1 VRGTNLACVSEPAD
15 PSPEEVAGRD
25 VPDRQPPAPAEPPL
39 SLKPPNAR
47 PTPEP
52 LEADVVRIV
61 IVGTSL
67 WFAAFLVLLP
77 FRGRLAAGGHEYW
90 LWTCLAGGVLGLFG
104 LLLAVRAA
112 AARRRLSSRPGD

>member
-1 VRGTNLACVSEPAD
+1 VSEPAD
-15 PSPEEVAGRD
+15 PPPEVVPGRHTAD
-25 VPDRQPPAPAEPPL
+25 GHADPPPPAEPEPPI
-39 SLKPPNAR
+39 SLKPPNGR

-67 WFAAFLVLLP
+67 WFAGFLVLLP
-77 FRGRLAAGGHEYW
+77 FRGRLAADGHELW
-90 LWTCLAGGVLGLFG
+90 LWTCLAGGLLGLLG

-112 AARRRLSSRPGD
+112 AARRR